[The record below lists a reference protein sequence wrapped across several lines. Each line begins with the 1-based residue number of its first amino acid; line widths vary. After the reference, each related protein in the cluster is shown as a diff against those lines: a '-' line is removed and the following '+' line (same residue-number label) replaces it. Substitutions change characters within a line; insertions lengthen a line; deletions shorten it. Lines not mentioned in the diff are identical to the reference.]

1 MYSDSVK
8 NSIREEKKLLNFAI
22 KYREQIDKEDFEA
35 IINLCY
41 GRIIEKKLNNS
52 INRAIM
58 PAYNK
63 IIKNM
68 LNNYAEK

>member
-8 NSIREEKKLLNFAI
+8 NSMREEKELLNFTI
-22 KYREQIDKEDFEA
+22 KNRERMDKKDFEA

-52 INRAIM
+52 INRTII
-58 PAYNK
+58 PTYNK